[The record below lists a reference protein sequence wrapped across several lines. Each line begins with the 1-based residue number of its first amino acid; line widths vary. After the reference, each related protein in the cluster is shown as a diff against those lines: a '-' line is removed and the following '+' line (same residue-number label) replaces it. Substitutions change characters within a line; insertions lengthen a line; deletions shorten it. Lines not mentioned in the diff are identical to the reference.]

1 MEFLIFLLAILVFLY
16 SLFKLSGDD
25 HVLIRKNISLEHMFD
40 IAFNTLWIS
49 LLFSRIYYYIV
60 DAKQISN
67 FFLAF
72 FTTKGGLSL
81 TGAMASGIIALYV
94 IGKYR
99 RVPLGRLFDFFT
111 LSFLFALPVG
121 YIGFALLRLNQKS
134 MVPYL
139 VCAAIYLIAA
149 ILFRKFLYPKLLN
162 RTLKEGRISIYF
174 FMIFPLISYASSLFI
189 NVKLAGQLS
198 INNIVLLL
206 IFILSIFLFI
216 KQERVKLR
224 RRV

>member
-1 MEFLIFLLAILVFLY
+1 MEFIIFILAILVFLY

-60 DAKQISN
+60 DTKQISN

-81 TGAMASGIIALYV
+81 TGAMGTGIIALYV
-94 IGKYR
+94 IGKFR
-99 RVPLGRLFDFFT
+99 RVPMGRLFDFFT
-111 LSFLFALPVG
+111 LSLLFALPVG
-121 YIGFALLRLNQKS
+121 YVGFALLHLNQKS
-134 MVPYL
+134 MIPYL
-139 VCAAIYLIAA
+139 VCGLVYLIAA

-162 RTLKEGRISIYF
+162 RTLKEGRITIYF
-174 FMIFPLISYASSLFI
+174 LMIFPLISYGSTLFI
-189 NVKLAGQLS
+189 NMKQATQLTT
-198 INNIVLLL
+198 NNLVLLL
-206 IFILSIFLFI
+206 IFILSIVLYI
-216 KQERVKLR
+216 KQERGKLR